1 MLFVTEA
8 SDSTPKSLSDRL
20 PPSVIS
26 LGYRL
31 VFRKRRIPEGV
42 FPIENLSGIGLE
54 VGGPSLFFKHSF
66 PVYRSAARVDGLNFA
81 GVTMWE
87 GSIREGDPFSCAGQE
102 LGTQFLG
109 EATSLSMFPEQ
120 SFDFVL
126 SCHSLEHV
134 ANPLKALAE
143 WRRVVRPGGY
153 LVLVLPNKSANFDHR
168 RPTTTMTH
176 LLADFTAG
184 VGEDDLTHL
193 PEILALHDLERDRAA
208 GTREAFAKR
217 SESNFANRGLHH
229 HIFDPPL
236 LREVFE
242 FLDLDERASHG
253 SYYDHFIVGQ
263 ASTTRV
269 G

>member
-102 LGTQFLG
+102 IGTQFLG

-134 ANPLKALAE
+134 ANPLKALKE
-143 WRRVVRPGGY
+143 WRRVLRPGGY

-229 HIFDPPL
+229 HIFDLDL
-236 LREVFE
+236 LREAFR
-242 FLDLDERASHG
+242 FLNLEEVAGHS
-253 SYYDHFIVGQ
+253 SYYDHLIVGK
-263 ASTTRV
+263 A
-269 G
+269 